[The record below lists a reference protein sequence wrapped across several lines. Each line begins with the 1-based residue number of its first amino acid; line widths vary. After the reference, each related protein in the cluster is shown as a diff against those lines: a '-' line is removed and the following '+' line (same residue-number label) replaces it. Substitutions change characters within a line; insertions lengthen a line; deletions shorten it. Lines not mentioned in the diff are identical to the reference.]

1 MWYNGTVHQVVYSTY
16 SLHMV
21 NWDSTPNEPSLS
33 VENNVTNLL
42 EERREL
48 VMDIVWRMMKTFI
61 INIFKSVVVD
71 IMMLKVFYDL
81 EKVYGRGQGEG

>member
-1 MWYNGTVHQVVYSTY
+1 
-16 SLHMV
+16 MV
-21 NWDSTPNEPSLS
+21 NRVSTPNEPSLS
-33 VENNVTNLL
+33 VENNVNWTNLL

-81 EKVYGRGQGEG
+81 EEVYGRGQGEG